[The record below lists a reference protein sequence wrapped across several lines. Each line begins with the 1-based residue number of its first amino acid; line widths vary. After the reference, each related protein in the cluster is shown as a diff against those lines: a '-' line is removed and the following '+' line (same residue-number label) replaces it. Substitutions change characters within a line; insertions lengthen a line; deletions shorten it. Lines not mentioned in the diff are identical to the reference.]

1 MIDCCIDSFE
11 NCFSLRLGNG
21 FVYCYGT
28 IIRVCIFSEGQKFG
42 QEKKR
47 RYIIHKC
54 KVSSSSLIHRFR
66 LGSIYFSKLDFG
78 IIFFYGK
85 KQVLH
90 VPRLKADY
98 GFCASV
104 DVPDQSTTMYW
115 QYNTYRQYVL
125 ENVRSLFL
133 LKLTQYTSYI
143 IYQQASEYIFFFFN
157 NFR

>member
-21 FVYCYGT
+21 FVYWYGT

-104 DVPDQSTTMYW
+104 DEA
-115 QYNTYRQYVL
+115 VL
-125 ENVRSLFL
+125 LCIMWICIFILHSHPAL
-133 LKLTQYTSYI
+133 
-143 IYQQASEYIFFFFN
+143 QQALHAGYKASVYFSPQYSLAGQRE
-157 NFR
+157 

>member
-54 KVSSSSLIHRFR
+54 KVSSSCPLSHPHRFR
-66 LGSIYFSKLDFG
+66 LGSS
-78 IIFFYGK
+78 IFL
-85 KQVLH
+85 Q
-90 VPRLKADY
+90 A
-98 GFCASV
+98 GFWHHFFLWEKIGFACA
-104 DVPDQSTTMYW
+104 QIKGGLRFLCLCRCTSTTTVYW
-115 QYNTYRQYVL
+115 QYNT
-125 ENVRSLFL
+125 
-133 LKLTQYTSYI
+133 
-143 IYQQASEYIFFFFN
+143 
-157 NFR
+157 